1 MHLRFSLF
9 LAIIWS
15 LGFTGL
21 ALGQESLTPA
31 EQRLVTTERVQNAID
46 DVATVPLSYNF
57 DQKVGANHQG
67 STQYVKFSPY
77 VPFRINSDYSFVVEP
92 TVTYQSFNNFDG
104 YSSAGLA
111 PTTIQTYFT
120 QSNQTHRTFSYGVG
134 PMVQIRTNMPYMYG
148 SSQNAVGYSFG
159 AIHRSEDWIV
169 GLLGY
174 QSFGLGPIQPD
185 NLSATNISLRPFIT
199 YITKRY
205 GNITLG
211 SESLINLT
219 SGAHSYPI
227 NLTGSKIVNF
237 GDTPLLLTI
246 GARYYSVNTMY
257 GGAQGWG
264 GRLAATYAFSN

>member
-1 MHLRFSLF
+1 MPPRINLF
-9 LAIIWS
+9 ITFLWS

-21 ALGQESLTPA
+21 ALGQGSLTPG

-46 DVATVPLSYNF
+46 DVATVPLTYNF
-57 DQKVGANHQG
+57 DQKVGTNHQG
-67 STQYVKFSPY
+67 STQYTKFSPY

-104 YSSAGLA
+104 YSSSGLA

-120 QSNQTHRTFSYGVG
+120 QSNRTHRAFSYGVG
-134 PMVQIRTNMPYMYG
+134 PMAQIRTNMPFMYG

-185 NLSATNISLRPFIT
+185 NLSATNVSLRPFIT

-237 GDTPLLLTI
+237 GDTPLLLTV
-246 GARYYSVNTMY
+246 GARYYTVNTMY

-264 GRLAATYAFSN
+264 GRLAVTYAFSN

>member
-1 MHLRFSLF
+1 MRLRIGLF
-9 LAIIWS
+9 FLVLWS
-15 LGFTGL
+15 LAFIKI
-21 ALGQESLTPA
+21 AAAQQSLSPG
-31 EQRLVTTERVQNAID
+31 EQRLVTTERVLNAPD
-46 DVATVPLSYNF
+46 DVASVPITYNF
-57 DQKVGANHQG
+57 DQKVGNAHQG
-67 STQYVKFSPY
+67 STQYTKFSPY
-77 VPFRINSDYSFVVEP
+77 MPLRISSDYSLVVQP
-92 TVTYQSFNNFDG
+92 TVTYQSFHNFDG
-104 YSSAGLA
+104 YSSSGLA
-111 PTTIQTYFT
+111 PTVIQSYFT
-120 QSNQTHRTFSYGVG
+120 QSNQTHLATSYGLG
-134 PMVQIRTNMPYMYG
+134 PMVQIRTNMPFMYG

-159 AIHRSEDWIV
+159 AIHRTEDWVV

-185 NLSATNISLRPFIT
+185 NLSATNLALRPFIT

-219 SGAHSYPI
+219 SGAHSYPV

-246 GARYYSVNTMY
+246 GARYYAVNTIY

-264 GRLAATYAFSN
+264 GRVGITYAFSN

>member
-1 MHLRFSLF
+1 MFIVFRLFSAF
-9 LAIIWS
+9 L
-15 LGFTGL
+15 LGV
-21 ALGQESLTPA
+21 ALYCQANAQQSLTPA
-31 EQRLVTTERVQNAID
+31 EGRLVTTERVQNAID
-46 DVATVPLSYNF
+46 DVATVPLTYNF
-57 DQKVGANHQG
+57 DQRVGSNHQG
-67 STQYVKFSPY
+67 STQYTKFSPY

-120 QSNQTHRTFSYGVG
+120 QSNQTHRTFSYGIG
-134 PMVQIRTNMPYMYG
+134 PMMQIRTNMPFMYG
-148 SSQNAVGYSFG
+148 SSQNAVGYSLG
-159 AIHRSEDWIV
+159 AIHRSENWIV
-169 GLLGY
+169 GFLGY

-185 NLSATNISLRPFIT
+185 NLSATNVSLRPFIT

-227 NLTGSKIVNF
+227 NLTGSKIINV
-237 GDTPLLLTI
+237 GDTPLLFTI

-264 GRLAATYAFSN
+264 GRFAVTYAFSN